1 MRKNKLATL
10 MLVAALAASSLAG
23 CGSSAKEPAE
33 TQAQTQATEAAAPA
47 TTAALETKAEEE
59 PTPTDEVQKGGILT
73 VVVPSSPKTVD
84 PKDHTTDYEADIIY
98 QVAQN
103 LVTYN
108 KEYTDIIPLL
118 ATEWSVSED
127 GKDYTFKLRDDV
139 YFQPGKFQ
147 DGRQMVAEDVKYSLE
162 RIYNEC
168 PTDRICRD
176 FFESVEVVNDFE
188 VIIHLKDSCGPF
200 LETLC
205 DIGNGILPK
214 EEVEGWGDEFGY
226 HLVGT
231 GPFMLEEMVADESV
245 TLKKNPNYW
254 GDEPNVDGVVIKTA
268 SDNSQI
274 VNALV
279 SDEAHIGM
287 YLQGESIQRA
297 KDAGLLVQSPATS
310 VTMIRFNMQN
320 GPTADPKVR
329 EAIIKAINIDDM
341 VKGIY
346 QYGEASRIYQ
356 PLTFLSWGYNDEYD
370 SLVPTYDPEAA
381 KQLLA
386 EAGYPDGFT
395 MTMYIGS
402 STNREKMAQLF
413 QYYLGEVGITVDIQS
428 SAMADWMSAVTGSW
442 KEDVVNSYGITFNGT
457 LDPYAYEDKFFI
469 SNNVES
475 VSNAGGY
482 NDEEVDEWLYEA
494 YKATDHEERTKYYNM
509 VMEKVMKDNVGIFYA
524 CEARNWGVSEKV
536 HDSVLRADSRL
547 LICTPFNN
555 IWIEQ

>member
-1 MRKNKLATL
+1 MKRRSVTTWI
-10 MLVAALAASSLAG
+10 LAASLAAMTLAG
-23 CGSSAKEPAE
+23 CGSSNQSAPQQD
-33 TQAQTQATEAAAPA
+33 TTTTAASEPA

-59 PTPTDEVQKGGILT
+59 PSGEIQKGGILT

-84 PKDHTTDYEADIIY
+84 PKDHTTDYEADIIF

-108 KEYTDIIPLL
+108 KDYTDIIPLL

-168 PTDRICRD
+168 ATDRICRE

-231 GPFMLEEMVADESV
+231 GPFMLEEMVADERV

-254 GDEPNVDGVVIKTA
+254 GDEPNVDGVEVKTA

-297 KDAGLLVQSPATS
+297 KDAGLLAQAPATS
-310 VTMIRFNMQN
+310 VTMIRFNMQS

-329 EAIIKAINIDDM
+329 EAIIKAVDIDGM
-341 VKGIY
+341 VSGIY

-356 PLTFLSWGYNDEYD
+356 PLTFLSWGYQDKYD
-370 SLVPTYDPEAA
+370 SLIPEYDPEAA
-381 KQLLA
+381 KALLA

-413 QYYLGEVGITVDIQS
+413 QYYLSEVGITVEIKS
-428 SAMADWMSAVTGSW
+428 STMADWMSAVTGSY
-442 KEDVVNSYGITFNGT
+442 KDSVVNSYGITFNGT
-457 LDPYAYEDKFFI
+457 IDPYAYEEKFFT
-469 SNNVES
+469 SNNIDS

-482 NDEEVDEWLYEA
+482 ADDQVDEWLYAA
-494 YKATDHEERTKYYNM
+494 YKETDREKRTEYYGQ
-509 VMEKVMKDNVGIFYA
+509 VMEKVMNDNVGIFYA
-524 CEARNWGVSEKV
+524 CEARNWGIAPKV
-536 HDSVLRADSRL
+536 HDSVVRADSRL